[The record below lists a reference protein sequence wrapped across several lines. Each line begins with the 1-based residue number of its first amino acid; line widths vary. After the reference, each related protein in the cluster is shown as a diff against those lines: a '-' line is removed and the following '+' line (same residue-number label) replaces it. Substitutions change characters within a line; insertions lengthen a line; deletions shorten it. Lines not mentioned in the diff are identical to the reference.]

1 MGMRW
6 CGGMLIMIGSV
17 CVGIWLRTQYLYR
30 LQTTKDIQC
39 GISLLKGEIQYG
51 RVPLPEACLSVALR
65 LHGNSRLFFQTVSER
80 LQERGGTVEKV
91 WRESIENVFG
101 RRLLGAGDYEEFIR
115 LGNTLGNLDVELQV
129 RAMELCM
136 KRLEESI
143 SCYEKEKNN
152 QTKLY
157 PVVGTFGGF
166 LLCLVLL

>member
-1 MGMRW
+1 M
-6 CGGMLIMIGSV
+6 
-17 CVGIWLRTQYLYR
+17 
-30 LQTTKDIQC
+30 
-39 GISLLKGEIQYG
+39 
-51 RVPLPEACLSVALR
+51 
-65 LHGNSRLFFQTVSER
+65 SER
-80 LQERGGTVEKV
+80 LQERGGTVERV
-91 WRESIENVFG
+91 WRKSIENVFG

-143 SCYEKEKNN
+143 SCYEKEKKN

>member
-1 MGMRW
+1 
-6 CGGMLIMIGSV
+6 MIGSI

-30 LQTTKDIQC
+30 LQMIKDVQC

-65 LHGNSRLFFQTVSER
+65 LHGNSRLFFQTVGGK
-80 LQERGGTVEKV
+80 LQERGETVGKA
-91 WRESIENVFG
+91 WPESVEHIFG
-101 RRLLGAGDYEEFIR
+101 RRLLGTGDYEELIR
-115 LGNTLGNLDVELQV
+115 VGNTLGNLDVELQV
-129 RAMELCM
+129 RTMDLCM

-143 SCYEKEKNN
+143 SRYEKEKKN